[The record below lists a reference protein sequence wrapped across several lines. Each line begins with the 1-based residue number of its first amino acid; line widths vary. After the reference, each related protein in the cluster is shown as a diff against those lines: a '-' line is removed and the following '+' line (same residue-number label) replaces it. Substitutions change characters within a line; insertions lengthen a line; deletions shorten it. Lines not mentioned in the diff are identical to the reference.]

1 MELERKITLDLL
13 DIKTPALSATSDVP
27 VIETKPDSTPAPD
40 KAKAEEKAAPEGKKP
55 EKAEKPE
62 GEKAAPEK
70 SAASEKPEKE
80 SPASDETE
88 GLELESEADVRAEQ
102 KEPSKKSKGVQ
113 KRLDELVRQREDERR
128 AREATEAR
136 LDRAL
141 ASIERLTGKPAADAK
156 QELAEEDPEPVR
168 PVKATFPD
176 DNAYEQARD
185 EYTEAKASWIARR
198 EIKAT
203 IAEREKKAVE
213 ARTVEENMRVQTT
226 YKERVDKASE
236 KYQDYFEVAE
246 SPDVAI
252 TVPMAH
258 AIMASEFGPDIQYQL
273 GKEPAEAKR
282 ISELSVPQQLLALGR
297 IEAKLAAE
305 AAQAKPAASAAEE
318 KPAAAKPAA
327 VSSAPPPVAKLKGG
341 PSESTK
347 SPEDMSMDEYAAHRR
362 KQLAAE
368 RRPGVR

>member
-1 MELERKITLDLL
+1 MEVEKKITLDLL

-27 VIETKPDSTPAPD
+27 VIETKPDSTPAD
-40 KAKAEEKAAPEGKKP
+40 KPKAEEKAAPEGKKP
-55 EKAEKPE
+55 EKADKPE

-168 PVKATFPD
+168 PVKASFPY

-185 EYTEAKASWIARR
+185 EYTEVKASWIARR
-198 EIKAT
+198 EIQAT
-203 IAEREKKAVE
+203 IAEREKKAVDL
-213 ARTVEENMRVQTT
+213 RTQEENQRVQTT

-305 AAQAKPAASAAEE
+305 AAPKKEVSAAEE

-347 SPEDMSMDEYAAHRR
+347 SPEDMSMDEYAAMRK